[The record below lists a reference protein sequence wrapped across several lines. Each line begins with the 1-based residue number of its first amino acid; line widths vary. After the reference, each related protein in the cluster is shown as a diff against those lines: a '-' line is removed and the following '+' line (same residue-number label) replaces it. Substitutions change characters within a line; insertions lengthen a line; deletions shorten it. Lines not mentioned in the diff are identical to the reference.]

1 MVLPVSL
8 EDLLATRS
16 AVIVADVATPRA
28 FDGYHRY
35 ALVDRGS
42 YDFIDEPDAPEL
54 VARAAA
60 LIEQQTGDHRR
71 CVESRV
77 VRLVPGDYLLAH
89 HDRIR
94 DRGLEVVFDLSPAA
108 APAEL
113 HYRQHG
119 QVFFRMP
126 CVPGSA
132 ALIPRNPTVTSN
144 HTYLSKLHTG
154 EVVRW
159 IALFV

>member
-8 EDLLATRS
+8 DELLATRS
-16 AVIVADVATPRA
+16 AVIVANAVTPRR
-28 FDGYHRY
+28 FEGYQRY
-35 ALVDRGS
+35 ALLDRGS
-42 YDFIDEPDAPEL
+42 YEVIAEPEAPEL
-54 VARAAA
+54 ITRAVA
-60 LIEQQTGDHRR
+60 LIEQQTGDRRR

-77 VRLVPGDYLLAH
+77 VRLLPGDYVLAH

-94 DRGLEVVFDLSPAA
+94 DRGLEVVFDLSPTA

-113 HYRQHG
+113 HYRQRG

-144 HTYLSKLHTG
+144 HTYLSKLHPG